1 MRNTSTPKE
10 PKIPNSVHA
19 RINQLEKLVTDLMS
33 SKNVPE
39 ASPAASYAS
48 QHQDDSHYEIPGTP
62 DRVKFNG
69 ETTSYTNSDH
79 WTSVLDGVRSP
90 SYNHVSSAQQPSDLR
105 IAGTP

>member
-1 MRNTSTPKE
+1 MRNVPTPKE
-10 PKIPNSVHA
+10 PKIPNSVHD

-39 ASPAASYAS
+39 VSPAASYTP
-48 QHQDDSHYEIPGTP
+48 QHQDDGHYEIPGTP

-79 WTSVLDGVRSP
+79 WTSILDGVRP
-90 SYNHVSSAQQPSDLR
+90 SSFNLVSSAQQTPDLR